1 MFSENLFPYYLEES
15 NFFPYLYTVK
25 KMTGIKIEI
34 IEIRNM
40 ANSMVL
46 ILTR

>member
-1 MFSENLFPYYLEES
+1 MPILFGGIEP
-15 NFFPYLYTVK
+15 FPYLRTVK
-25 KMTGIKIEI
+25 KMTAIKIEI

-46 ILTR
+46 ILTI

>member
-15 NFFPYLYTVK
+15 NFFSRSLHRK

>member
-40 ANSMVL
+40 FYSLVVL
-46 ILTR
+46 LTL

>member
-15 NFFPYLYTVK
+15 NLFHILHRQ
-25 KMTGIKIEI
+25 KMTAIKIEI